1 MMLRKT
7 SKPHERTVH
16 KTYKQLDRIV
26 EVQIAMHRNLVTQ
39 ARGVIIFPSK
49 AIDLFALPLCLVA
62 EGRVGHSVT
71 ASCRNRSRLQCL
83 GRKWGTG
90 ESKGGWRRART
101 PSEATWLAALGI
113 RRVNSILPMGD

>member
-1 MMLRKT
+1 MVLTIGLHDTLSTLRKT
-7 SKPHERTVH
+7 SRPHVRTVH

-83 GRKWGTG
+83 GRKWGTV
-90 ESKGGWRRART
+90 ESKGWMEEG
-101 PSEATWLAALGI
+101 
-113 RRVNSILPMGD
+113 